1 MITKAK
7 RLKSIGKFYD
17 FSSSANELDWYKN
30 TFVFAPNAY
39 GKTTFVNVLRSL
51 RDNDP
56 KLIRARKTL
65 GVTANPEAVIVI
77 AGGNHI
83 FNGARWDRPCT
94 DIQIFDS
101 PFIHANILTHE
112 IGHEHKKNIHKIIIG
127 EQGKKLAEELSAL
140 KTKEKAKSQEL
151 ANLVGQ
157 FKKGG
162 FTLAMNAFLA
172 IPGADET
179 AVGDRIQKLEQDI
192 KTKGSAEAVQK
203 LGHPKLMAAPS
214 FDLSTAKKL
223 ASKKLVA
230 IHEAAEK
237 QVLAHIGRNFKDGAQ
252 ARQFIRQGLDVIQ
265 ADCPFCGQDLKNAA
279 NLLKA
284 YREFFDEAFRRY
296 QEEVAEQVASFEKWN
311 LDNVLTALVST
322 HNANLATVRQWEPY
336 LGVGASDLLGLADDG
351 NAQSD
356 EKPELAGVN
365 EDFEPFYNAARA
377 ASANKSGVS
386 VVGLSDVAATV
397 EACRARLVELKG
409 KVRSELESKQ
419 KDPNHNADLSQFDAL
434 ATELGGL
441 NAALEKYN
449 NEATAFTEKAKQYV
463 ADLPKSD
470 IASIRQSL
478 AKEQEIKKRFAPE
491 WKSWASAYPPAKKEV
506 GDLQTQKNTKQKE
519 LENYSKSIFDT
530 YQSRINELLET
541 LGTDFTITGLTGKT
555 DERANESYSDF
566 GFLILRQAVPLTT
579 RQDEAPCFRN
589 TLSEGDKSTLAFA
602 FFMATLEKQPGLD
615 KQIVVFDD
623 PLSSLDETRREATAR
638 LLLALSPTVMQLNVF
653 THKRDFL
660 HMLCDKM
667 PDNKT
672 LRLRFDKKDGTRF
685 AVLDIEEDR
694 KGDHARLIE
703 NMERY
708 LGEDFGPT
716 AENMQGN
723 LRKLF
728 ETVLKTKYYRVLA
741 ADIKAKHGLGAL
753 LTALFGA
760 KLIDE
765 VIKPRLFD
773 LCSVASGSHHGEIVD
788 VTARQ
793 LTRDELLPLIREA
806 LDLVHKV

>member
-17 FSSSANELDWYKN
+17 FSSSANDLDWHKH

-56 KLIRARKTL
+56 TLIRARKTL
-65 GVTANPEAVIVI
+65 GATTNPEAVIVI
-77 AGGNHI
+77 AGGNHF
-83 FNGARWDRPCT
+83 FNGTRWDKPCP
-94 DIQIFDS
+94 DIQIFDA
-101 PFIHANILTHE
+101 PFIQANILTHE
-112 IGHEHKKNIHKIIIG
+112 IGHEHKKNIHRIIIG

-140 KTKEKAKSQEL
+140 KTKEKTKSQEV
-151 ANLVGQ
+151 ANLVAQ

-162 FTLAMNAFLA
+162 FTLTMDAFLA
-172 IPGADET
+172 IPMADET
-179 AVGDRIQKLEQDI
+179 AVGDRIQTLEQDI
-192 KTKGSAEAVQK
+192 KSKESEEVVQK
-203 LGHPKLMAAPS
+203 LGHPKLMVAPS
-214 FDLSTAKKL
+214 FDLSASKEL

-230 IHEAAEK
+230 VHETAEK
-237 QVLAHIGRNFKDGAQ
+237 LVLAHIDRNFKDGTK
-252 ARQFIRQGLDVIQ
+252 ARQFIRQGLDLIQ
-265 ADCPFCGQDLKNAA
+265 ADCPFCGQDIKNAA
-279 NLLKA
+279 DLLKA

-296 QEEVAEQVASFEKWN
+296 LEEVAGKVASLEKWN

-322 HNANLATVRQWEPY
+322 HNANLVTVQQWAPY
-336 LGVGASDLLGLADDG
+336 LGA
-351 NAQSD
+351 
-356 EKPELAGVN
+356 
-365 EDFEPFYNAARA
+365 
-377 ASANKSGVS
+377 
-386 VVGLSDVAATV
+386 VGLSDVVATV
-397 EACRARLVELKG
+397 EKCRAGLVTLKG
-409 KVRSELESKQ
+409 EVQFVLESKQ

-434 ATELGGL
+434 ATELG
-441 NAALEKYN
+441 ALKATLEEYN
-449 NEATAFTEKAKQYV
+449 NEVTAFMEKARQYV
-463 ADLPKSD
+463 ANLPKSD
-470 IASIRQSL
+470 IALIRQSL
-478 AKEQEIKKRFAPE
+478 AKELETKRRFALE
-491 WKSWASAYPPAKKEV
+491 WKSWATAYPPAKKEA
-506 GDLQTQKNTKQKE
+506 GDLQTQKITKQKE
-519 LENYSKSIFDT
+519 LEDYGKTIFDT
-530 YQSRINELLET
+530 YQKHINELLVT
-541 LGTDFTITGLTGKT
+541 LGTDFAITGLTGKT

-566 GFLILRQAVPLTT
+566 GFLILEQTVPLTT
-579 RQDEAPCFRN
+579 RQNEAPCFKN

-602 FFMATLEKQPGLD
+602 FFMSTLEKQPGLD

-638 LLLALSPTVMQLNVF
+638 LLLALSPSVQQLNVF

-660 HMLCDKM
+660 HMLCDKI

-672 LRLRFDKKDGTRF
+672 LRLRFDKKNGTRF
-685 AVLDIEEDR
+685 DILDIEEDR

-703 NMERY
+703 SMERY
-708 LGEDFGPT
+708 LDEDYGPS
-716 AENMQGN
+716 AEIMQGN

-728 ETVLKTKYYRVLA
+728 ETVLKTKYYRMLA

-753 LTALFGA
+753 LTTLLGA

-765 VIKPRLFD
+765 SIKLRLFD
-773 LCSVASGSHHGEIVD
+773 LCSVANGSHHGEIVD

>member
-17 FSSSANELDWYKN
+17 FSSSTNDLDWHKN

-65 GVTANPEAVIVI
+65 GATANPEAVIVI
-77 AGGNHI
+77 AGGNHV
-83 FNGARWDRPCT
+83 FNGARWDRPCP

-140 KTKEKAKSQEL
+140 KTKDKTKSQEVS
-151 ANLVGQ
+151 NLVEQ

-162 FTLAMNAFLA
+162 FTLAMDAFLA
-172 IPGADET
+172 IPVAEET

-192 KTKGSAEAVQK
+192 KSKESEEVVQK
-203 LGHPKLMAAPS
+203 LAHPKLMVAPQ
-214 FDLSTAKKL
+214 FDLSTTKEL

-230 IHEAAEK
+230 VHETAEK
-237 QVLAHIGRNFKDGAQ
+237 QVLAHIGRNFKDSIQ
-252 ARQFIRQGLDVIQ
+252 ARQFIRQGLDQIQ

-279 NLLKA
+279 GLLKA

-296 QEEVAEQVASFEKWN
+296 QEEIAEQVDSFEKWN

-336 LGVGASDLLGLADDG
+336 LGV
-351 NAQSD
+351 
-356 EKPELAGVN
+356 
-365 EDFEPFYNAARA
+365 
-377 ASANKSGVS
+377 
-386 VVGLSDVAATV
+386 VGLSDVDATV
-397 EACRARLVELKG
+397 ETCRARLVELKNEVQADMEG
-409 KVRSELESKQ
+409 KQ
-419 KDPNHNADLSQFDAL
+419 KDPSHNADLSQFDAF
-434 ATELGGL
+434 ATELSTL
-441 NAALEKYN
+441 KSALEEYN
-449 NEATAFTEKAKQYV
+449 NEVATFTEKAKQYV
-463 ADLPKSD
+463 TNLPKSD

-491 WKSWASAYPPAKKEV
+491 WKSWVSAYPPAKKEV
-506 GDLQTQKNTKQKE
+506 DDLQTQKSTKQKE

-530 YQSRINELLET
+530 YQARINELLET
-541 LGTDFTITGLTGKT
+541 LGTDFAITGLTGKT

-566 GFLILRQAVPLTT
+566 GFLILQQTVPLTT
-579 RQDEAPCFRN
+579 RQDEAPCFKN

-602 FFMATLEKQPGLD
+602 FFVATLEKQLGLD
-615 KQIVVFDD
+615 RQIVVFDD

-660 HMLCDKM
+660 HMLCDKI

-685 AVLDIEEDR
+685 AGLDIEEDR

-703 NMERY
+703 SMERY
-708 LGEDFGPT
+708 LDEDYGPT
-716 AENMQGN
+716 TESMQGN

-741 ADIKAKHGLGAL
+741 SDIKAKHGLGTL
-753 LTALFGA
+753 LTTLFGA

-765 VIKPRLFD
+765 SIKPRLFD
-773 LCSVASGSHHGEIVD
+773 LCSVANGSHHGEIVD
-788 VTARQ
+788 TPAQQ
-793 LTRDELLPLIREA
+793 LTRDEILPLIREA
-806 LDLVHKV
+806 LDLVHRV

>member
-17 FSSSANELDWYKN
+17 FSSSANDLDWHKN

-65 GVTANPEAVIVI
+65 GATANPEAVIVI
-77 AGGNHI
+77 ADGSHV
-83 FNGARWDRPCT
+83 FNGVRWDRPCP

-112 IGHEHKKNIHKIIIG
+112 IGHEHKKSIHKIIIG

-140 KTKEKAKSQEL
+140 KTKDKTKNQVVS
-151 ANLVGQ
+151 NLVGQ

-162 FTLAMNAFLA
+162 FTLAMDAFLSISVA
-172 IPGADET
+172 EET

-192 KTKGSAEAVQK
+192 KSKESEEIVQK
-203 LGHPKLMAAPS
+203 LAHPKLIVAPS
-214 FDLSTAKKL
+214 FDLSTTKEL
-223 ASKKLVA
+223 ASKKLLTV
-230 IHEAAEK
+230 HETAEK
-237 QVLAHIGRNFKDGAQ
+237 LVLAHIGRNFKDSIQ
-252 ARQFIRQGLDVIQ
+252 ARQFIRQGLDQIQ

-279 NLLKA
+279 DLLKA
-284 YREFFDEAFRRY
+284 YREFFDDAFRRY
-296 QEEVAEQVASFEKWN
+296 QEEIAEQVASFEKWN
-311 LDNVLTALVST
+311 LDNDLTVLVST
-322 HNANLATVRQWEPY
+322 HNANLATIRQWEPY
-336 LGVGASDLLGLADDG
+336 LGIFS
-351 NAQSD
+351 
-356 EKPELAGVN
+356 
-365 EDFEPFYNAARA
+365 
-377 ASANKSGVS
+377 
-386 VVGLSDVAATV
+386 LSNIDATV
-397 EACRARLVELKG
+397 KTCRARLVGLKNE
-409 KVRSELESKQ
+409 VQSDLEGKQ
-419 KDPNHNADLSQFDAL
+419 KDPNHNANLSQFDAF
-434 ATELGGL
+434 ATELGTL
-441 NAALEKYN
+441 KSVLEEYN
-449 NEATAFTEKAKQYV
+449 SEVTIFTEKANQYV

-478 AKEQEIKKRFAPE
+478 ANEQEIKKRFAPE
-491 WKSWASAYPPAKKEV
+491 WKSWASAYPPAKKELD
-506 GDLQTQKNTKQKE
+506 DLQIQKNTKQKK
-519 LENYSKSIFDT
+519 LESYSKSIFDT
-530 YQSRINELLET
+530 YQTRINELLDN
-541 LGTDFTITGLTGKT
+541 LGTDFAITGLTGKT

-566 GFLILRQAVPLTT
+566 GFLILQQIVPLTT
-579 RQDEAPCFRN
+579 RQDEAPCFKN

-602 FFMATLEKQPGLD
+602 FFVATLEKQPGLER
-615 KQIVVFDD
+615 QIVVFDD

-638 LLLALSPTVMQLNVF
+638 LLLALSPKVMQLNIF

-703 NMERY
+703 SMERY
-708 LGEDFGPT
+708 LDEDYGPT
-716 AENMQGN
+716 TESMQGN

-741 ADIKAKHGLGAL
+741 SGIKAKHGLGTL
-753 LTALFGA
+753 LTTLFGV

-765 VIKPRLFD
+765 NIKPRLFD
-773 LCSVASGSHHGEIVD
+773 LCSVANGSHHGEIID
-788 VTARQ
+788 VTAQR

-806 LDLVHKV
+806 LELVHRV

>member
-17 FSSSANELDWYKN
+17 FSSSACDLDWHKN

-65 GVTANPEAVIVI
+65 GATANPEAVIVI
-77 AGGNHI
+77 AGGNHV
-83 FNGARWDRPCT
+83 FNGTRWDKPCP

-140 KTKEKAKSQEL
+140 KTKEKTKSQEV
-151 ANLVGQ
+151 ANLVAQ

-162 FTLAMNAFLA
+162 FTLAMDAFLA
-172 IPGADET
+172 IPVAEET

-192 KTKGSAEAVQK
+192 KSKESEEVVQK
-203 LGHPKLMAAPS
+203 LGHPKLMVAPS
-214 FDLSTAKKL
+214 FDLSTTKEL

-230 IHEAAEK
+230 VHETAEK
-237 QVLAHIGRNFKDGAQ
+237 QVLAHIDRNFKDSTQ
-252 ARQFIRQGLDVIQ
+252 ARQFIRQGLDLIQ
-265 ADCPFCGQDLKNAA
+265 ADCPFCGQDIKNAA
-279 NLLKA
+279 DLLKA

-296 QEEVAEQVASFEKWN
+296 QEDVAGKVASLERWN

-322 HNANLATVRQWEPY
+322 HNANLATVRQWELY
-336 LGVGASDLLGLADDG
+336 LGVI
-351 NAQSD
+351 
-356 EKPELAGVN
+356 
-365 EDFEPFYNAARA
+365 
-377 ASANKSGVS
+377 
-386 VVGLSDVAATV
+386 GLSDVAATV
-397 EACRARLVELKG
+397 EKCRAGLVEMKN
-409 KVRSELESKQ
+409 KVQSELEGKQ

-434 ATELGGL
+434 AAELGAL
-441 NAALEKYN
+441 KAALEEYN
-449 NEATAFTEKAKQYV
+449 NEVAAFTEKAKQYV

-478 AKEQEIKKRFAPE
+478 AKEQEIKIRFAPE

-506 GDLQTQKNTKQKE
+506 DDLQTQKNTKQKE

-530 YQSRINELLET
+530 YQTRINELLET
-541 LGTDFTITGLTGKT
+541 LGTDFAITGLTGKT

-566 GFLILRQAVPLTT
+566 GFLILRQTVPLTT
-579 RQDEAPCFRN
+579 RQDEAPCFKN

-672 LRLRFDKKDGTRF
+672 LRLRSDKNDGTRF
-685 AVLDIEEDR
+685 DVLDVEEER

-703 NMERY
+703 SMERY
-708 LGEDFGPT
+708 LGEDYGPT
-716 AENMQGN
+716 TDIMQGN

-741 ADIKAKHGLGAL
+741 TDIKAKHGLGTL
-753 LTALFGA
+753 LTTLFGA

-773 LCSVASGSHHGEIVD
+773 LCSVANGSHHGEIVD

>member
-7 RLKSIGKFYD
+7 RLRSIGKFYD
-17 FSSSANELDWYKN
+17 FSSSANDLDWHKN

-65 GVTANPEAVIVI
+65 GATANPEAVIVI
-77 AGGNHI
+77 AGGNHV
-83 FNGARWDRPCT
+83 FNGTRWDRPCT

-140 KTKEKAKSQEL
+140 KTKDKTKSQEVS
-151 ANLVGQ
+151 NLVGQ

-162 FTLAMNAFLA
+162 FTLAMDAFLA
-172 IPGADET
+172 IPVAEET
-179 AVGDRIQKLEQDI
+179 AVGDRIQKLEQNI
-192 KTKGSAEAVQK
+192 KSKESEEVVQK
-203 LGHPKLMAAPS
+203 LAHPKLMVAPS
-214 FDLSTAKKL
+214 FDLSTTKEL

-230 IHEAAEK
+230 VHETAEK
-237 QVLAHIGRNFKDGAQ
+237 QVLAHIGRNFKDSIQ
-252 ARQFIRQGLDVIQ
+252 ARQFIRQGLDQIQ

-279 NLLKA
+279 GLLKA

-296 QEEVAEQVASFEKWN
+296 QEEIAEQVASFEKWN

-336 LGVGASDLLGLADDG
+336 LGV
-351 NAQSD
+351 
-356 EKPELAGVN
+356 
-365 EDFEPFYNAARA
+365 
-377 ASANKSGVS
+377 
-386 VVGLSDVAATV
+386 VGLSDMDATV
-397 EACRARLVELKG
+397 EASRARLVELKNEVQSDMEG
-409 KVRSELESKQ
+409 KQ
-419 KDPNHNADLSQFDAL
+419 KDPSHNANLSQFDAF
-434 ATELGGL
+434 ATELGTL
-441 NAALEKYN
+441 KSALEEYN
-449 NEATAFTEKAKQYV
+449 NEVATFTEKAKQYV

-491 WKSWASAYPPAKKEV
+491 WKSWASVYPPAKKEV

-530 YQSRINELLET
+530 YQARINELLET
-541 LGTDFTITGLTGKT
+541 LGTDFAITGLTGKT

-566 GFLILRQAVPLTT
+566 GFLILRQTVPLTT
-579 RQDEAPCFRN
+579 RQDEAPCFKN

-602 FFMATLEKQPGLD
+602 FFVATLEKQPGLD
-615 KQIVVFDD
+615 RQIVVFDD

-672 LRLRFDKKDGTRF
+672 LRLRFDKRDGTRF
-685 AVLDIEEDR
+685 AILDIEEDR

-703 NMERY
+703 SMERY
-708 LGEDFGPT
+708 LDEDYGPT
-716 AENMQGN
+716 TESMQGN

-741 ADIKAKHGLGAL
+741 SDIKAKHGLGTL
-753 LTALFGA
+753 LTTLFGA

-765 VIKPRLFD
+765 SIKPRLFD
-773 LCSVASGSHHGEIVD
+773 LCSVANGSHHGEIVD
-788 VTARQ
+788 VTAQQ

-806 LDLVHKV
+806 LDFVYRV